1 MLHGRR
7 VRALSAVV
15 LAAFL
20 LACRIWAESPQAP
33 AAPTSQPTTSA
44 PADWA
49 RPRSDDRKLER
60 ERMVKH
66 QIEFRDVK
74 DPDVLEAMRNVPRHW
89 FVPTDQARWAYSD
102 SPLSIGEGQTI
113 SQPYIV
119 ARMTEALG
127 VKPEHKVLEIGT
139 GSGYQAAVLNELTP
153 HVYTIEIVE
162 PLARRAA
169 ATFKDRGYTSIQARC
184 GDGYAGWAEASPFD
198 AIIVTCAPTRIPQPL
213 VDQLKPGG
221 KICIPVGRQHEIQRL
236 TLVTKREDGLLEY
249 KTLEDVR
256 FVPMTGQ
263 AGKSRR

>member
-7 VRALSAVV
+7 VFALATV
-15 LAAFL
+15 AFVGL
-20 LACRIWAESPQAP
+20 IAWQIPAEPPEKPAP
-33 AAPTSQPTTSA
+33 PTSRPTTSA
-44 PADWA
+44 PAEWP
-49 RPRSDDRKLER
+49 RPRTDERKIER
-60 ERMVKH
+60 ERMARQ
-66 QIEFRDVK
+66 QIEFRGVK
-74 DPDVLEAMRNVPRHW
+74 DDNVLEAMRNVPRHW
-89 FVPTDQARWAYSD
+89 FVPTDQSRYAYAD
-102 SPLSIGEGQTI
+102 TPLPIGEGQTI

-119 ARMTEALG
+119 ALMTEGLG

-162 PLARRAA
+162 PLAKRAA
-169 ATFKDRGYTSIQARC
+169 ETFKDRGYTSIQARC
-184 GDGYAGWAEASPFD
+184 GDGYAGWAEAAPFD

-221 KICIPVGRQHEIQRL
+221 KICIPVGREHESQRL

-256 FVPMTGQ
+256 FVPMTGE
-263 AGKSRR
+263 AEKRHR

>member
-184 GDGYAGWAEASPFD
+184 GDGKTGQVHHCTQPQHREAQVAGARHQGLGLLADVAPVRGFGRAELCLGLALGHAHQFQKLEVVFQVL
-198 AIIVTCAPTRIPQPL
+198 ATRR
-213 VDQLKPGG
+213 V
-221 KICIPVGRQHEIQRL
+221 CVGQRL
-236 TLVTKREDGLLEY
+236 QPG
-249 KTLEDVR
+249 
-256 FVPMTGQ
+256 FHH
-263 AGKSRR
+263 